1 MPREP
6 NQDPVDGRVLIA
18 EDDPDFRGLLV
29 RRATKLGLS
38 IVEASDGS
46 EALEAVEQQPFD
58 LLLVDLYMPGHTGLE
73 VIQAAQR
80 IDPDLQAI
88 LLTGSATLESAV
100 EALRTGVYDY
110 LTKPLHSLA
119 AFDLSVKR
127 ALRHRYLIKEN
138 ARLFAEVERLAVTDP
153 LTGLYNRHKLNES
166 LEIEVERARR
176 YGRPLSVI
184 MIDLDGLKR
193 INDTHGHP
201 AGDAVL
207 RGAAQAISTEV
218 RRVDLATRYGG
229 DEFLVLL
236 PEADLEEAAGMAE
249 RICERIIRTEFQGES
264 LSASAGVAEWAPAHD
279 SAADFLE
286 AVDQALYQAKGTGE
300 QQVWRLVPEP
310 AG

>member
-1 MPREP
+1 MKEDSERVPI
-6 NQDPVDGRVLIA
+6 DGRVLIA

-38 IVEASDGS
+38 IVEASDGN
-46 EALEAVEQQPFD
+46 EAVEALGKHPFD

-80 IDPDLQAI
+80 MDPDLQAI
-88 LLTGSATLESAV
+88 LLTGSASLESAI

-110 LTKPLHSLA
+110 LTKPLSSLA

-153 LTGLYNRHKLNES
+153 LTGLYNRHKLGEA
-166 LEIEVERARR
+166 LEVEIERARR
-176 YGRPLSVI
+176 YGRPLAVM

-207 RGAAQAISTEV
+207 RDTANAITAEV
-218 RRVDLATRYGG
+218 RRVDLATRFGG

-236 PEADLEEAAGMAE
+236 PEADLDEAAGMAE
-249 RICERIIRTEFQGES
+249 RICERIISTDFQGES
-264 LSASAGVAEWAPAHD
+264 LSASAGVAQWEPAYD
-279 SAADFLE
+279 SASDFLE
-286 AVDQALYQAKGTGE
+286 AVDRALYEAKGTDE
-300 QQVWRLVPEP
+300 QRVWRLVPEP

>member
-1 MPREP
+1 MQKDPDR
-6 NQDPVDGRVLIA
+6 DPVDGRVLIA
-18 EDDPDFRGLLV
+18 EDDPDFRRLLV
-29 RRATKLGLS
+29 RRATRLGLS

-46 EALEAVEQQPFD
+46 EALEAVEQHPFD
-58 LLLVDLYMPGHTGLE
+58 LLVVDLYMPGHSGLE

-80 IDPDLQAI
+80 IDSDLQAI
-88 LLTGSATLESAV
+88 LLTGSASLESAI
-100 EALRTGVYDY
+100 EALRAGVYDY

-119 AFDLSVKR
+119 AFDLSLKR

-153 LTGLYNRHKLNES
+153 LTGLYNRHKLSEA

-207 RGAAQAISTEV
+207 RHTAQAISTEV

-249 RICERIIRTEFQGES
+249 RICKRIISTDFQEES
-264 LSASAGVAEWAPAHD
+264 LSASAGVVQWAPAYD
-279 SAADFLE
+279 SAEDFLE

-300 QQVWRLVPEP
+300 QQVWRLFPEP